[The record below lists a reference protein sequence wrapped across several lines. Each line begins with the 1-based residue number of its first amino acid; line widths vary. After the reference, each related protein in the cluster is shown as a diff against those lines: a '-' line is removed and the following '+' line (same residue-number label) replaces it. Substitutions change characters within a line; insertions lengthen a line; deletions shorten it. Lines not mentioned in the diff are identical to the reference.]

1 MGRRPGE
8 GVIAFLLGVA
18 LAANCALDEAVAEVR
33 DGGDKAAYLCLV
45 HEGGGAAAAAA
56 IGDGEEPRLRRAIA
70 LWLLQRYDIPFD
82 PALVTLLNPADVR
95 LLADGIK
102 ARRGRKSPVPE
113 HEAVFSQFDWYKPLD
128 TYTDGRLRPVDRANL
143 DALTRPPV
151 EPEPEQA
158 EPAPLAFAKKYGV
171 AFLIGGVL
179 LAAVAAVGMRA
190 RKA

>member
-1 MGRRPGE
+1 
-8 GVIAFLLGVA
+8 VISLLIGVA
-18 LAANCALDEAVAEVR
+18 LGADCVLDEAVAKVR
-33 DGGDKAAYLCLV
+33 EGGERDAYLCLV
-45 HEGGGAAAAAA
+45 YDGGGAAAAAA
-56 IGDGEEPRLRRAIA
+56 AIGEGDEPRLRRAIA
-70 LWLLQRYDIPFD
+70 LWLLDRYDIPFD
-82 PALVTLLNPADVR
+82 PALVALLNPADVR

-143 DALTRPPV
+143 DALVRPPV
-151 EPEPEQA
+151 EPAPAPA

-171 AFLIGGVL
+171 AFLVGGVIL
-179 LAAVAAVGMRA
+179 AALAAVGLRA